1 MELECVDGRLFQ
13 MEAQHP
19 ALFCSAAG
27 GNAVL
32 AARETE
38 GNDGESEAPALSA
51 MRANPLDVLRAV

>member
-32 AARETE
+32 PSDLGLEIVA
-38 GNDGESEAPALSA
+38 GNW
-51 MRANPLDVLRAV
+51 N